1 LRRNSP
7 DDDLLERLTAP
18 LRAVKRPPGAGTI
31 GADFSRALVSLE
43 EVRRGR
49 KGREREEG
57 EGGRGRKGRGSWDI
71 VEKEIG
77 RR

>member
-1 LRRNSP
+1 MRRNSP

-18 LRAVKRPPGAGTI
+18 FRAVKRPPGAGTI

-49 KGREREEG
+49 KGRERE
-57 EGGRGRKGRGSWDI
+57 GGRGRGGKDI
-71 VEKEIG
+71 
-77 RR
+77 